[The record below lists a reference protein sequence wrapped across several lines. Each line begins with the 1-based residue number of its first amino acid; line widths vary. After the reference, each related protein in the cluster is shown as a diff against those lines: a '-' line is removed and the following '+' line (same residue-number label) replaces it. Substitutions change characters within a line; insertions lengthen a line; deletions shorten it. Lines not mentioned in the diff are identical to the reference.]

1 MDMYLVQPVVPRSI
15 MLGQFF
21 SVLIPNL
28 FITSGM
34 LLIFFTGNVVTKTN
48 IYVEVEFLI
57 LLYLFS
63 FLSALSGFMFSLI
76 GALHPFS
83 RKLSFF

>member
-1 MDMYLVQPVVPRSI
+1 

-34 LLIFFTGNVVTKTN
+34 LLILFTGNVVTKTN
-48 IYVEVEFLI
+48 IYVEVEF
-57 LLYLFS
+57 F
-63 FLSALSGFMFSLI
+63 
-76 GALHPFS
+76 
-83 RKLSFF
+83 